1 MYRNVVYNGR
11 EGTITEFAWNEDGDR
26 VRREVSF
33 EPYLYVEDP
42 QGDKTSIFGTK
53 VKKRS
58 FQNGYGR
65 YKFLQR
71 LKWCQACL

>member
-42 QGDKTSIFGTK
+42 RGEKDF
-53 VKKRS
+53 
-58 FQNGYGR
+58 YLR
-65 YKFLQR
+65 Y
-71 LKWCQACL
+71 